1 MNIHIYADNQ
11 KIITEIPPK
20 LTVEELLSELKN
32 NLGMENKNF
41 ILLNSNFELM
51 KNKDPVISS
60 TNKKSPSKYFL
71 IESTIKKNPIK
82 TENIE
87 INEKIENII
96 MKNTGATKPI
106 TQQQHRLIS
115 PHGLTFFDIL
125 NNNNNNNDGADR
137 LLNLF
142 QLLEENNFIIRGP
155 NINEINNNPVEVNEQ
170 HLRELIDMGFPE
182 DRARNALIS
191 TRNNISRATEILL
204 GEPDS

>member
-32 NLGMENKNF
+32 NLGKENKSL
-41 ILLNSNFELM
+41 ILLNSNFEPM

-60 TNKKSPSKYFL
+60 TNKNSPSKYFL
-71 IESTIKKNPIK
+71 IESIIQNNPIK
-82 TENIE
+82 TEKIE

-96 MKNTGATKPI
+96 MKNTGAKKPI
-106 TQQQHRLIS
+106 TRQQPRVIP
-115 PHGLTFFDIL
+115 PHGLAFFDIL
-125 NNNNNNNDGADR
+125 NNNNNDR
-137 LLNLF
+137 ANRLFNLF
-142 QLLEENNFIIRGP
+142 QILEENNFIIRGP

-182 DRARNALIS
+182 DRARHALIN